1 MVLCLTIAYKTV
13 TASLLLKGKATK
25 YLLNISKPVKMY
37 ELPCFEM
44 GNDLYRSISQ
54 TSNCAVGV
62 EFAVIPQLVGVREN
76 FRFWQFWCF
85 TLLFTLKT
93 FLGKCN
99 VLLFYEVYLG
109 YHHAL
114 QAGSCDKGVEWYTK
128 LTSDEFELITFIIW
142 SPETLLSLAGFAQL
156 EVNIIFCV
164 LQFFGNLF
172 QDFSETN
179 WPFDSLTNAC

>member
-54 TSNCAVGV
+54 TSNGAVGV

-76 FRFWQFWCF
+76 FRF
-85 TLLFTLKT
+85 
-93 FLGKCN
+93 
-99 VLLFYEVYLG
+99 
-109 YHHAL
+109 
-114 QAGSCDKGVEWYTK
+114 
-128 LTSDEFELITFIIW
+128 
-142 SPETLLSLAGFAQL
+142 
-156 EVNIIFCV
+156 
-164 LQFFGNLF
+164 
-172 QDFSETN
+172 
-179 WPFDSLTNAC
+179 